1 MSGSVREAFENNIY
15 TMLKDKV
22 IEVLDYSKTQFTNQ
36 EILTSIRNAVNIE
49 KEKEEVKTNPAFGSS
64 MPPSFGVYP
73 MHSNNAHQYNITI
86 GAGDIEN
93 INDVLVCDNDGT
105 YNKKKLNS
113 LLNKVRDIDIFI
125 PHNIT
130 YHAVGDYLLK
140 NGYKELQTGK
150 YYKSDIDDM
159 NIYIDV
165 KYTPSDYINGKL
177 IMHAVDMTIGMSS
190 YNDHGNLVV
199 TTCKAFERSVTEKVI
214 CYNKL
219 AIKYLTATL
228 HRCYIDGKERFPQYD
243 KSRLLNYIGL
253 ELNRSRDTD
262 TKLDQS
268 DPYFLNKRPSPGYH
282 CKIGESSLSPTP
294 HSPEY
299 HNSLI
304 YHRDS

>member
-1 MSGSVREAFENNIY
+1 MFKYLYRIFDKLILVNLPINY
-15 TMLKDKV
+15 TTVWLRD
-22 IEVLDYSKTQFTNQ
+22 LRYSNYKPK
-36 EILTSIRNAVNIE
+36 VNIDMTTVMVVLL
-49 KEKEEVKTNPAFGSS
+49 KHLGIYNLFTSDNEVCISGG
-64 MPPSFGVYP
+64 MLRVIY
-73 MHSNNAHQYNITI
+73 
-86 GAGDIEN
+86 EN
-93 INDVLVCDNDGT
+93 INDILEYDNNGT

-113 LLNKVRDIDIFI
+113 LLNKVRDIDIFV
-125 PHNIT
+125 PHDIT
-130 YHAVGDYLLK
+130 YQAVDDYLLK
-140 NGYKELQTGK
+140 NGYKKLQTGK

-253 ELNRSRDTD
+253 ELNRFRDTD
-262 TKLDQS
+262 TKLDQP

-299 HNSLI
+299 HNSLK

>member
-1 MSGSVREAFENNIY
+1 MFKYLYKIF
-15 TMLKDKV
+15 DKLILANLPV
-22 IEVLDYSKTQFTNQ
+22 NYITIWLRDLRYSNYKPK
-36 EILTSIRNAVNIE
+36 VNIDMTTVMVVLL
-49 KEKEEVKTNPAFGSS
+49 KHLGI
-64 MPPSFGVYP
+64 
-73 MHSNNAHQYNITI
+73 YNLFTSDNKVCISGGMLRI
-86 GAGDIEN
+86 IYEN
-93 INDVLVCDNDGT
+93 INDILEYDNNGT

-125 PHNIT
+125 PDNIS

-140 NGYKELQTGK
+140 NGYKKLQTGK

-219 AIKYLTATL
+219 GIKYLTATL

-253 ELNRSRDTD
+253 ELNRFRDTD
-262 TKLDQS
+262 TKLDQL
-268 DPYFLNKRPSPGYH
+268 DPYFLNKRPSPGCH
-282 CKIGESSLSPTP
+282 CKNCKIDESSLSPTP